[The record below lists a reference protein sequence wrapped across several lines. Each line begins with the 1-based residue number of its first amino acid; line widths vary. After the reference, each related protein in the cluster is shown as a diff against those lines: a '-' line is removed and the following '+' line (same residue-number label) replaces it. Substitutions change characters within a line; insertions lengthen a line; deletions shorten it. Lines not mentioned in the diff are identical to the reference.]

1 MSIHLSGSL
10 AYDRIMTFPGR
21 FEEHILPEKL
31 YILNVCFLIDR
42 IEEKRGGTAG
52 NIAFNLAL
60 LKERPRICASVG
72 KDFEEYARALEG
84 MGLPLDGIRRLAQN
98 FTACAYITTDQQGN
112 QITGFSPAAMNTPCD
127 PAFRPDVKPGD
138 WAVVA
143 PGNVDDMLDLPEL
156 YRSHGIPYIYDPGQQ
171 VPALGA
177 ERLVSGFTGAEAL
190 IGNDYEIELI
200 CKMTGLSKTA
210 LLDRVGWLITTL
222 GENGSML
229 MKKGWDT
236 PRRIAAVKV
245 PAVADPTGAGD
256 AYRAGLIK
264 GLHSGLDME
273 TSAELGAVCSSF
285 CIEKYGTQEHGFTRE
300 TFSRRYEETYGPM
313 PELPW

>member
-1 MSIHLSGSL
+1 M
-10 AYDRIMTFPGR
+10 
-21 FEEHILPEKL
+21 
-31 YILNVCFLIDR
+31 
-42 IEEKRGGTAG
+42 
-52 NIAFNLAL
+52 
-60 LKERPRICASVG
+60 
-72 KDFEEYARALEG
+72 
-84 MGLPLDGIRRLAQN
+84 
-98 FTACAYITTDQQGN
+98 
-112 QITGFSPAAMNTPCD
+112 
-127 PAFRPDVKPGD
+127 
-138 WAVVA
+138 
-143 PGNVDDMLDLPEL
+143 
-156 YRSHGIPYIYDPGQQ
+156 
-171 VPALGA
+171 PALGA